1 MGRGKT
7 TPLPCCF
14 TQKEDVIKILALDQ
28 STKITGYSVW
38 ENKKLI
44 GYGLLNS
51 NIKENNPLERMRIMG
66 SLISEKVEELCPDVV
81 VIEGVQFQNNYR
93 TYSQLS
99 QMQGVIFN
107 VLFTRNLAF
116 RLIEPT
122 AWKSYSKIKGKKRVE
137 QKENTILM
145 VRNKFNID
153 VSEDE
158 ADAIGIGIWAINNI
172 DDKELLN

>member
-1 MGRGKT
+1 MG
-7 TPLPCCF
+7 
-14 TQKEDVIKILALDQ
+14 D
-28 STKITGYSVW
+28 
-38 ENKKLI
+38 
-44 GYGLLNS
+44 
-51 NIKENNPLERMRIMG
+51 
-66 SLISEKVEELCPDVV
+66 LISDKIEELQPNVV

-107 VLFTRNLAF
+107 ILFTRDIAF

-145 VRNKFNID
+145 VRNKFDLN

-172 DDKELLN
+172 NNKEN

>member
-1 MGRGKT
+1 M
-7 TPLPCCF
+7 
-14 TQKEDVIKILALDQ
+14 
-28 STKITGYSVW
+28 
-38 ENKKLI
+38 I

-51 NIKENNPLERMRIMG
+51 NVKENNPLERMRIMG
-66 SLISEKVEELCPDVV
+66 NLIRNKLRKLCPDVV

-107 VLFTRNLAF
+107 ILFEQNIEF

-145 VRNKFNID
+145 VRNKFNIN

-172 DDKELLN
+172 NNKEI

>member
-1 MGRGKT
+1 M
-7 TPLPCCF
+7 
-14 TQKEDVIKILALDQ
+14 
-28 STKITGYSVW
+28 
-38 ENKKLI
+38 I

-51 NIKENNPLERMRIMG
+51 NVKENNPLERMRIMG
-66 SLISEKVEELCPDVV
+66 NLIRDKLRKLCPDVV

-107 VLFTRNLAF
+107 ILFEQNIEF

-145 VRNKFNID
+145 VRNKFNIN

-158 ADAIGIGIWAINNI
+158 ADAIGIGVWAINNI
-172 DDKELLN
+172 NNKEI

>member
-1 MGRGKT
+1 M
-7 TPLPCCF
+7 
-14 TQKEDVIKILALDQ
+14 
-28 STKITGYSVW
+28 
-38 ENKKLI
+38 I

-51 NIKENNPLERMRIMG
+51 NVKENNPLERMRIMG
-66 SLISEKVEELCPDVV
+66 NLIRDKLRKLCPDVV

-107 VLFTRNLAF
+107 ILFEQNIEF

-145 VRNKFNID
+145 VRNKFNIN

-172 DDKELLN
+172 NNKEI

>member
-1 MGRGKT
+1 M
-7 TPLPCCF
+7 
-14 TQKEDVIKILALDQ
+14 
-28 STKITGYSVW
+28 
-38 ENKKLI
+38 
-44 GYGLLNS
+44 LNS
-51 NIKENNPLERMRIMG
+51 NVKENNPLERMRIMG
-66 SLISEKVEELCPDVV
+66 NLIRDKLRKLCPDVV

-107 VLFTRNLAF
+107 ILFEQNIEF

-145 VRNKFNID
+145 VRNKFNIN

-172 DDKELLN
+172 NNKEI

>member
-1 MGRGKT
+1 M
-7 TPLPCCF
+7 F
-14 TQKEDVIKILALDQ
+14 AQKEEVIRILALDQ
-28 STKITGYSVW
+28 STKITGFSVW
-38 ENKKLI
+38 ENKKLV

-51 NIKENNPLERMRIMG
+51 NVKENNPLERMRIMG
-66 SLISEKVEELCPDVV
+66 DLISEKIEELQPNVV
-81 VIEGVQFQNNYR
+81 IIEGVQFQNNYR

-107 VLFTRNLAF
+107 ILFTRDIAF

-145 VRNKFNID
+145 VRNKFGIN

-172 DDKELLN
+172 NNKEN